1 MTGEIFKGMLLVNEK
16 YFSQV
21 YVVNIV
27 DQFYWSLIYVRRPN
41 VSKIKA

>member
-27 DQFYWSLIYVRRPN
+27 DQSLIYVRRPN